1 MTYKE
6 FIAVLGKNDIPFR
19 AVNEGQQTV
28 EVDGVSVLI
37 GSHAYIE
44 PNLDSSLFST
54 MLNSVDLKS
63 VTESDMQ
70 PMLNK
75 YRLVKTG
82 HNPTALKLLSRFT
95 LTRDGLVKYIRED
108 GHIIYGKDA
117 VKLFKKDMK
126 PIL

>member
-6 FIAVLGKNDIPFR
+6 FKAVLRKNGVSFR
-19 AVNEGQQTV
+19 ATLSGLQAVKIYGTL
-28 EVDGVSVLI
+28 VLL
-37 GSHAYIE
+37 GNSAYIT
-44 PNLDSSLFST
+44 PNPDSPLFST
-54 MLNSVDLKS
+54 MADSVDLES
-63 VTESDMQ
+63 VTEHDLQ

-75 YRLVKTG
+75 YHLVNTG
-82 HNPTALKLLSRFT
+82 HNPMALKLLSRFT

-108 GHIIYGKDA
+108 GTAIYGKDA